1 MLCGSD
7 KCLSDCANYLSYDLM
22 HSSRH
27 LSLVIMSLSDIAAND
42 ASILGKVDTLR
53 ACDTI

>member
-7 KCLSDCANYLSYDLM
+7 KCLSDCANCLSYDLI

-27 LSLVIMSLSDIAAND
+27 LFLVIMSMSDIAAND
-42 ASILGKVDTLR
+42 AMILGKVDTLR